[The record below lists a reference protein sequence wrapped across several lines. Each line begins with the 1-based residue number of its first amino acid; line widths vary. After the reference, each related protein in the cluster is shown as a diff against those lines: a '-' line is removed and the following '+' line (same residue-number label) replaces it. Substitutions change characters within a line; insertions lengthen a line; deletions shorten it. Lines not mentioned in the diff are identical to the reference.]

1 MLPKIAT
8 IDKTSSQF
16 GMELQLQREYDK
28 KYNIREHKDLTPA
41 HYKVALR
48 NNGLRMRSLIKSIK

>member
-1 MLPKIAT
+1 MLPKIAAT
-8 IDKTSSQF
+8 DKSSSHF
-16 GMELQLQREYDK
+16 STELRLQREYDK